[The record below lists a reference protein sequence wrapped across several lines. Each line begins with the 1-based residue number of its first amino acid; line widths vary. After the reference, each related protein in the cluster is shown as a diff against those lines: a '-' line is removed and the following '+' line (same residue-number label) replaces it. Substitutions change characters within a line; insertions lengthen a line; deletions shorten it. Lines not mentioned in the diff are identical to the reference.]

1 MARILIFYYSRTGN
15 TEKMAQ
21 LIAEGMQLV
30 PGVKVELARVPGLQ
44 ASLWLDYDALVAGV
58 PVYYGM
64 IPAAMKQLFDESVEF
79 HGQLKGKLGGA
90 FASSA
95 NVGGGNETA
104 ILDIIHGWLIHGMLV
119 MGDYSNDHYGPVS
132 IGEPDKRAHEVCL
145 RWGQTFAET
154 AVRLFGPPTE

>member
-1 MARILIFYYSRTGN
+1 MARILVFYYTRTGN

-21 LIAEGMQLV
+21 LIAEGMKLV
-30 PGVKVELARVPGLQ
+30 PGASVDLAQVPGLPVEK
-44 ASLWLDYDALVAGV
+44 WLEYDALVAGV

-64 IPAAMKQLFDESVEF
+64 VPAAVKQLFDESVEF

-119 MGDYSNDHYGPVS
+119 VGDYSNDHYGPVS
-132 IGEPDKRAHEVCL
+132 IGEPDKRAKDICL
-145 RWGQTFAET
+145 RWGQMFAET
-154 AVRLFGPPTE
+154 AVKLFGANPD